1 MPLKVKVDSLA
12 RNTESL
18 FKLLGGSQDDR
29 LRFWEILKGITT
41 PAVQRLVEAQIDAT
55 AAQVHSLQVVV
66 NALHVNAKEL
76 SKTH

>member
-1 MPLKVKVDSLA
+1 MALKVKVDSLA

-18 FKLLGGSQDDR
+18 LKLLGGSQEDR

-55 AAQVHSLQVVV
+55 IAQVQGVQAVVKSLKA
-66 NALHVNAKEL
+66 NARDL
-76 SKTH
+76 SKG

>member
-18 FKLLGGSQDDR
+18 FKLLGGNQDDR

-55 AAQVHSLQVVV
+55 AAQVQSLQVVV
-66 NALHVNAKEL
+66 NALHANAKEL

>member
-18 FKLLGGSQDDR
+18 FKLLGGNQDDR

-55 AAQVHSLQVVV
+55 AAQVHSVQAVV

-76 SKTH
+76 GKTH